1 MSAIAVELFVIVF
14 ALAVYIFM
22 KKFGYRD
29 ATRKFFIIFIGVLL
43 FEIISEPLWIN
54 SGFDA
59 WAYIYRDITWVL
71 TLGWTAVFLIAIM
84 LTDYSFQK
92 LPEKV
97 KFFMYTAVISV
108 LVLPFEIIMLNI
120 GVRGYAPF
128 LTERLSGLMVPLTQV
143 PLEGL
148 YASPIFIMLVL
159 AFYKYM
165 NYMIETK

>member
-1 MSAIAVELFVIVF
+1 
-14 ALAVYIFM
+14 
-22 KKFGYRD
+22 
-29 ATRKFFIIFIGVLL
+29 
-43 FEIISEPLWIN
+43 
-54 SGFDA
+54 
-59 WAYIYRDITWVL
+59 
-71 TLGWTAVFLIAIM
+71 M